1 MALMNRSL
9 HRRTAATCTPRP
21 PRVVQRADEVG
32 DAEAEALGGG
42 RLELTAVHPMGTVP
56 MGDDPRLAAVDS
68 AGRHHHMEGLWVSD
82 ASLFPGSI
90 GVPPQLSVY
99 ALGLH
104 VGRALVARRGGTRS

>member
-1 MALMNRSL
+1 MHDWPEAVEKCSAVLVRK
-9 HRRTAATCTPRP
+9 AK
-21 PRVVQRADEVG
+21 RA
-32 DAEAEALGGG
+32 
-42 RLELTAVHPMGTVP
+42 LELTAVPPMGTVP